1 MIDSL
6 IDISFNKNGTA
17 VVISELQRKKSAKS
31 MGLTKSEVYKTKSCY
46 CTGNNKLPNN

>member
-6 IDISFNKNGTA
+6 IDTSFNENCPA

-31 MGLTKSEVYKTKSCY
+31 MGLTKSEMYKTSCY